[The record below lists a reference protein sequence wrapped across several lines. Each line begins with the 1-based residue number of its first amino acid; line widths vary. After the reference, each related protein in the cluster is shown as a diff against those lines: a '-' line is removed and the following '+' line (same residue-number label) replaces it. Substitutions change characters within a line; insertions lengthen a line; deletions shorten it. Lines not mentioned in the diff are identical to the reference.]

1 MQDLIYL
8 HDFFGN
14 HWPKICVIILIRKWN
29 EKCPQGRHTISNF
42 FFFSLKSHFSEF
54 FSCIGHQQK
63 KKNAKVNPD
72 YDFILLGNLFPFSSR
87 IELKGMIY
95 PSLSWSFFISFCTI
109 FTICTLKHLI
119 NFFISKL
126 TASYSSVNYIECIMQ
141 CKLKR
146 KQSIYRMLI
155 TFL

>member
-42 FFFSLKSHFSEF
+42 FFFTQESLFRVF
-54 FSCIGHQQK
+54 FLYWSPTK
-63 KKNAKVNPD
+63 KKCKGNPD
-72 YDFILLGNLFPFSSR
+72 YDFILLGNLFRFSSR

-95 PSLSWSFFISFCTI
+95 PSLSWRFFSSFYTI

-126 TASYSSVNYIECIMQ
+126 TASCSSVNYIECIMQ